1 MCKKNENQ
9 ALLTKKEFVDI
20 INRLRESSD
29 LVEQVDLDYGRD
41 YEPGCVTDGNG
52 IVDMG
57 TPEALYELLIHQL
70 GEEV

>member
-29 LVEQVDLDYGRD
+29 LVDKVD
-41 YEPGCVTDGNG
+41 
-52 IVDMG
+52 
-57 TPEALYELLIHQL
+57 ALFRESTNL
-70 GEEV
+70 GVLRIAMVLSMWEHRKRYMSY